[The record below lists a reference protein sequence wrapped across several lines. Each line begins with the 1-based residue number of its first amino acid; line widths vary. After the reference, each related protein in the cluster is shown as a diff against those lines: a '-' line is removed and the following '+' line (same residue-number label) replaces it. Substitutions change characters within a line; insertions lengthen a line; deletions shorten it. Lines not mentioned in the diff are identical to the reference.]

1 MARKPAKAV
10 STTALVLTALIC
22 LASLAF
28 ASRAD
33 AFVFWTKG
41 NTIGRANL
49 DGSGVDASFIAPNG
63 GYLSG
68 IALDASHVYWGGFNT
83 RTIGRAKLDGTKAD
97 QNFIPG
103 AGRYPGG
110 VAVDAAH
117 IYWGNGE
124 ITNSPLLNGGSIGR
138 ANLDGTGVEQQFIP
152 GGSPFLVSEARSP
165 AVNSSNIY
173 WSDIGPA
180 PTTIGRANL
189 DGTAIEASFV
199 EFPLGSPPTIPLA
212 IAVDDGHVY
221 WANLGEGL
229 SDGTIGRVSID
240 GTGLDRNF
248 ISGIGTPVA
257 VAVDAAHIYWANNAT
272 LEHGGSVG
280 RANLDGTGVEPNFI
294 PDPTMTL
301 GSAGAVAVD
310 SSNDFS
316 FGQVTKDGSTGTAT
330 LTVKITEGPGKLRLA
345 KSETVKADKE
355 GIAGAGSSPR
365 TKLAIKPNGKVR
377 KRLNKM
383 GKATVKARVTYS
395 PRGASPNTE
404 VKTIKLVKG

>member
-1 MARKPAKAV
+1 
-10 STTALVLTALIC
+10 
-22 LASLAF
+22 
-28 ASRAD
+28 
-33 AFVFWTKG
+33 
-41 NTIGRANL
+41 
-49 DGSGVDASFIAPNG
+49 VDATFIAPKG

-68 IALDASHVYWGGFNT
+68 IALDASHVYWGGFST
-83 RTIGRAKLDGTKAD
+83 KTIGRAKLDGTKVD

-103 AGRYPGG
+103 AGLYPGG
-110 VAVDAAH
+110 VAADAAH
-117 IYWGNGE
+117 IYWGNAE
-124 ITNSPLLNGGSIGR
+124 ITNSPLLHGGSIGR

-199 EFPLGSPPTIPLA
+199 EFPVGSPPTIPLA

-257 VAVDAAHIYWANNAT
+257 VAVDAAHIYWANGAT

-301 GSAGAVAVD
+301 GSAVAVD

-316 FGQVTKDGSTGTAT
+316 FGQVKKDKDTGTAM
-330 LTVKITEGPGKLRLA
+330 LTVKIAEGPGKLRLA
-345 KSETVKADKE
+345 KSKTVNADKQ
-355 GIAGAGSSPR
+355 GVGRPSS
-365 TKLAIKPNGKVR
+365 TKDKLSIKPRGQIR
-377 KRLNKM
+377 KRLNKK
-383 GKATVKARVTYS
+383 GKARVEARVTYS
-395 PRGASPNTE
+395 PKGASP
-404 VKTIKLVKG
+404 KTDIKKITLVKG